1 MTTEDR
7 DRVLEIIADGLHITK
22 EELQPQ
28 NKLREDLGGDS
39 LDVIEI
45 VMNIEKEFNIV
56 ISDELYDSLKTVDD
70 LLNLIEK

>member
-28 NKLREDLGGDS
+28 KLIREDLGGDS

-45 VMNIEKEFNIV
+45 VMNIEKEFNMI
-56 ISDELYDSLKTVDD
+56 ISDELYDGLKTVGDVI
-70 LLNLIEK
+70 NLINK

>member
-28 NKLREDLGGDS
+28 KLIREDLGGDS

-56 ISDELYDSLKTVDD
+56 IGDELYDSLKTVDD